1 MTKKRVLDKT
11 SKVGITL
18 PSALLEKADEKRVDL
33 PCSAFIKR
41 AIEYYLLRDINK

>member
-11 SKVGITL
+11 KVGITL

-33 PCSAFIKR
+33 PAFIKR
-41 AIEYYLLRDINK
+41 AIEYYLVRDINK